1 MTAADVLLWPLNHNL
16 WLTDCHP
23 RCTDR
28 EVCQYL
34 PTVSLIIC
42 ADADAPGL
50 SHASC
55 ISHIP
60 LRLLR
65 IQECSAV
72 ATPRK
77 PSSCSGADSGAEN
90 PFMEKVWCLMRPA
103 ACNVDTL
110 SDSSSLRGNTRFNS
124 LAGRQRN
131 RQTESWVWIRA
142 DIIPHILNS
151 LCRQRENCTVWTWK
165 YCKSNR
171 FLGEAWWKHL
181 SDAWITVCKSW
192 VGVRLYESGLQSCV
206 VPSVFWRD
214 GLKSALRVY
223 HMSGARGASF
233 RQRRAESAWSWTTT
247 TQWDRF
253 RL

>member
-1 MTAADVLLWPLNHNL
+1 MTATDVLLWPLNYNL

-23 RCTDR
+23 CCTDR

-34 PTVSLIIC
+34 PTMSLVILSVRMQTLLNC
-42 ADADAPGL
+42 QVL

-77 PSSCSGADSGAEN
+77 PSNCSGSDSGAEN

-110 SDSSSLRGNTRFNS
+110 SDSSSLRGNTQFNS
-124 LAGRQRN
+124 LVGRQRN

-151 LCRQRENCTVWTWK
+151 LCRREN
-165 YCKSNR
+165 
-171 FLGEAWWKHL
+171 
-181 SDAWITVCKSW
+181 
-192 VGVRLYESGLQSCV
+192 
-206 VPSVFWRD
+206 
-214 GLKSALRVY
+214 SAL
-223 HMSGARGASF
+223 SEPENTAKATDFWAKRGGNTS
-233 RQRRAESAWSWTTT
+233 QTPESLSVNPE
-247 TQWDRF
+247 
-253 RL
+253 